1 VINFSWSTSPAK
13 GSAMLSDERFVSLT
27 TYRKNGDGVATT
39 VWIARDGDQLIV
51 LTPTDSYKVKRV
63 RADPRVR
70 LVPCNRAGKVPPGA
84 APVDGEAEIV
94 DDPAET
100 QRLWEIV
107 RRKYGFEYKVIMAIE
122 RIVARGQKPRVIL
135 RITVPVA
142 APSQG

>member
-1 VINFSWSTSPAK
+1 
-13 GSAMLSDERFVSLT
+13 MLFRS
-27 TYRKNGDGVATT
+27 
-39 VWIARDGDQLIV
+39 
-51 LTPTDSYKVKRV
+51 
-63 RADPRVR
+63 
-70 LVPCNRAGKVPPGA
+70 PPGA

>member
-1 VINFSWSTSPAK
+1 
-13 GSAMLSDERFVSLT
+13 MLSDERFVSLT

-39 VWIARDGDQLIV
+39 VWIARDGDKLIV

-63 RADPRVR
+63 RADPRVQ
-70 LVPCNRAGKVPPGA
+70 LVPCNRAGKVPAGA
-84 APVDGEAEIV
+84 VPVDGQAEVV

-100 QRLWEIV
+100 RRMWDIV
-107 RRKYGFEYKVIMAIE
+107 RRKYGFEYKVIMGIE